1 MKKSE
6 VFDYLVIKELMKEK
20 AFSNV
25 ERKKIENKIE
35 KLMDTKG
42 TYENKLLELY
52 VNLYEEEDEVI
63 RKDLR
68 QRILK
73 LVPNDYDIKSD
84 IIFYSVSS
92 PVVKIRELEEL
103 EKECYSKLKEHYD
116 DLNEIDDFFYYIDGR
131 EYIRLIDK
139 IGCLYL
145 DINKKDEYV
154 KTMEKLLSLNP
165 GDNLSVLDNL
175 SLVYFNRKEYAKIK
189 TLYSK
194 HNKNLI
200 LQSLDYVI

>member
-84 IIFYSVSS
+84 IIFYSVSFG
-92 PVVKIRELEEL
+92 L
-103 EKECYSKLKEHYD
+103 
-116 DLNEIDDFFYYIDGR
+116 
-131 EYIRLIDK
+131 RL
-139 IGCLYL
+139 
-145 DINKKDEYV
+145 V
-154 KTMEKLLSLNP
+154 
-165 GDNLSVLDNL
+165 
-175 SLVYFNRKEYAKIK
+175 R
-189 TLYSK
+189 
-194 HNKNLI
+194 H
-200 LQSLDYVI
+200 SLDVIQRSWFRRSG